1 MMFDTDVL
9 IWTQKGN
16 RFAATLI
23 DETQERY
30 VSLQTY
36 LELLQGAKNKREL
49 EHIKHFLV
57 SFNFV
62 ILPLTPS
69 IGQDAAR
76 YIEQYALS
84 SGLRAG
90 DAIIAATAIE
100 NNKILCT
107 ANIKHFRV
115 IQELTL
121 KVFKPV

>member
-1 MMFDTDVL
+1 MRFDTDVL
-9 IWTQKGN
+9 IWVQKGN
-16 RFAATLI
+16 LCAATLL
-23 DETQERY
+23 DETPERY
-30 VSLQTY
+30 ISVQTY
-36 LELLQGAKNKREL
+36 LELLQGAKNKREQ
-49 EHIKHFLV
+49 EHLKHFLV
-57 SFNFV
+57 TFNFV
-62 ILPLTPS
+62 ILPLTAT
-69 IGQDAAR
+69 IGQNAAR

>member
-1 MMFDTDVL
+1 MFDTDVL